1 MDKLLDSPW
10 LLRLTALFLA
20 ILLFYTVKDLEKVN
34 KNTTVPEME
43 VIRDIPVEVYYDDE
57 NLIVSGVPATVTM
70 SVEGPSN
77 IVKTAKLFKDFEL
90 FIDLTSLPLGE
101 HEVEIEH
108 ENVSEKLQTRIE
120 PAKIKVLIEE
130 KVTETFRV
138 EPEFNERLLAEGYNV
153 AKMEAH
159 PKTIEVTGA
168 KSVIESINFVK
179 ATVSANPDVKES
191 FEQDATVR
199 VLDKDLNKL
208 EVAIIPEMV
217 KVSVEIQENAKE
229 VPIVINEIG
238 SPPAGVIINSI
249 TPEFDKITLSGPNR
263 ILNELDS
270 FPVDVDLS
278 KVKESGTIEVKL
290 KKPDDIFQL
299 SFTTLKIEVEVAE
312 EEVIED
318 VDEGVDRGQ
327 GEETDETARV
337 EDVLIV
343 VKGLDEQFKSTFIQ
357 PANGTITLLVKGKPN
372 QINQLKKS
380 DFTVIVD
387 ATSVDRVGEYEYPI
401 DVNGPPQV
409 EWELSLT
416 EATLKIELV

>member
-20 ILLFYTVKDLEKVN
+20 ILLFYTVKDMEKVN
-34 KNTTVPEME
+34 RNTSVSEIE
-43 VIRDIPVEVYYDDE
+43 VIRDIPVEAYYDDE
-57 NLIVSGVPATVTM
+57 NLIVSGVPSSVTM

-77 IVKTAKLFKDFEL
+77 IVKTAKMFKDFTL
-90 FIDLTSLPLGE
+90 FVDLTSLPLGE
-101 HEVEIEH
+101 HEVAIEH
-108 ENVSEKLQTRIE
+108 ENISDKLQTRIE

-153 AKMEAH
+153 AKMDGE

-179 ATVSANPDVKES
+179 ATVSADPNVQES

-208 EVAIIPEMV
+208 DVEIVPETV
-217 KVSVEIQENAKE
+217 KVTVDIQENAKE
-229 VPIVINEIG
+229 VPITLNEIG
-238 SPPAGVIINSI
+238 TPPEGITIDSI

-263 ILNELDS
+263 VLSEFDS

-278 KVKESGTIEVKL
+278 RIKESGTIEVKL
-290 KKPDDIFQL
+290 NKPDDIFQL
-299 SFTTLKIEVEVAE
+299 SFTSLKIEVKVTEVE
-312 EEVIED
+312 EEIENED
-318 VDEGVDRGQ
+318 VSDEEDAEV
-327 GEETDETARV
+327 DETAQV

-343 VKGLDEQFKSTFIQ
+343 VEGLDEQFKSTFLQ
-357 PANGTITLLVKGKPN
+357 PTNGTISLLVKGKPN
-372 QINQLKKS
+372 QINHLQKS
-380 DFTVIVD
+380 DFTVVVD
-387 ATSVDRVGEYEYPI
+387 ATSVDQIGEYSYPI
-401 DVNGPPQV
+401 NVSGPPQV
-409 EWELSLT
+409 EWELSAT
-416 EATLKIELV
+416 EATLKVELV